1 MKVVNRQSV
10 TPLNV
15 PRTRRMHPL
24 RVLTTLPVGKYVP
37 IAAIPLLR
45 EDNFVGR
52 FSIASEMLE
61 TDEILMNRVNLRITP
76 WLVPWLAFKRFE
88 GSRDQFDRSYMGQ
101 PKTLDEGA
109 EVVPFIETHEFGAAG
124 ANEIYKYLGLHGKA
138 TDQVNTMYNEAY
150 NLIWNFEARN
160 VSRKLTQRDR
170 LDDELA
176 PAFWRHSQFG
186 NMVPDFEDA
195 MMEGEIPLEIID
207 PELSLKGK
215 TSSLGYDET
224 RGVVRQFRADD
235 PATTYVSGVQQANGT
250 TALTAPITNA
260 TGAAQAWRQYLDLS
274 AVMAELDAN
283 GITISLA
290 NLEMVKKV
298 QYLAKMRERFDG
310 FDDEYVIDMLMG
322 GMTIPD
328 QHMKQPI
335 KLGQTVTVP
344 YQQSKRYAT
353 DAGNLAESATSGGTG
368 PFEMRVRCPVVN
380 TGGVIMLI
388 AEVVPEQL
396 FERQRDPFL
405 YLPGTGHLDALPEF
419 KRDFLDTQKVDE
431 VKNAEIDVSHS
442 TPNGTFAYTFMNAKW
457 TQPRTNVGGDFL
469 RPTVDAEE
477 DERRKRIYA
486 VEVADPVWSEDFL
499 IVTEIHQKP
508 FLIQDADVFELMLSG
523 SGVIEGNTQFGR
535 PLIEATGNFDAIK
548 ADVPTDKLDPT
559 P

>member
-109 EVVPFIETHEFGAAG
+109 EVVPFIETHAFGAAG

-215 TSSLGYDET
+215 TSTLGYDET

-235 PATTYVSGVQQANGT
+235 PATTYVSGAQQANGT
-250 TALTAPITNA
+250 TALTAPIPNA
-260 TGAAQAWRQYLDLS
+260 TGASQGWRNFLDLS
-274 AVMAELDAN
+274 QVIAELDAN
-283 GITISLA
+283 GVTISLA

-298 QYLAKMRERFDG
+298 QYLAKMREKFDG

-328 QHMKQPI
+328 QHMKQPV

-344 YQQSKRYAT
+344 YRQSKRYAT